1 MKAICLSLS
10 LAAFSAS
17 ASQVGSWSI
26 NAGLLGVSP
35 KESSS
40 YLNVVES
47 VAGLPANSAGVTV
60 NSNTQLGLIVDYQ
73 YSKDWSFS
81 LVAATPFSH
90 DIKVSGSAIDGLAIG
105 NTKHLPPTLFANY
118 HLPEL
123 AGFIQPFIG
132 AGLNYT
138 IFFSEDVDS
147 ELRQALTELEVIT
160 NSNQDLS
167 LKLDNSFGL
176 AWRAGMNL
184 KLTDSW
190 GAHLM
195 LSQIDIDTTGQVQ
208 LDGSTIQSVD
218 VAIDPLVWMA
228 GVRYSF

>member
-1 MKAICLSLS
+1 MRAICLSLS
-10 LAAFSAS
+10 LAAFSVS
-17 ASQVGSWSI
+17 ATQAGSWSV
-26 NAGLLGVSP
+26 NAGLIGVSP

-40 YLNVVES
+40 YLNVVEA

-60 NSNTQLGLIVDYQ
+60 NSNTQLGLILDYQ

-81 LVAATPFSH
+81 VVAATPFSH

-138 IFFSEDVDS
+138 VFFSEEVDPQ
-147 ELRQALTELEVIT
+147 LRQALTQLNVIT
-160 NSNQDLS
+160 STNQDLS

-176 AWRAGMNL
+176 AYRAGANL
-184 KLTDSW
+184 KLSDAW
-190 GAHLM
+190 GAQLM
-195 LSQIDIDTTGQVQ
+195 ISQMDIDTTGQVR
-208 LDGSTIQSVD
+208 LDGTTIQSVD